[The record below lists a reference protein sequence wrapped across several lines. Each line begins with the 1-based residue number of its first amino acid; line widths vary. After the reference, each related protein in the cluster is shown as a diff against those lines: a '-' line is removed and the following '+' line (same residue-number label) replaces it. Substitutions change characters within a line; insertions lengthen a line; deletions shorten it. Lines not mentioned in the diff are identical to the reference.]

1 MLLKGNTYV
10 ITGCLQ
16 GIGRSTLDTFCAN
29 GANVFACAM
38 QETEEFMSHVDQ
50 LKETYGVNVI
60 PVFFDM
66 MDNDQIKHAA
76 RVIQKE
82 KLPIDGLVNIAG
94 LNRDALFPMVTMEQ
108 LQTTFQVNFFA
119 QILFSQYMM
128 KLMQRNPGKCG
139 TVVNIAS
146 IAGIEG
152 NIGQLAYAS
161 SKAALIAA
169 TKTMALELGE
179 KGIRVNAIAPGVI
192 ETPMTEALA
201 EDVIERKLKHVEL
214 NRIGKPEEVADLIM
228 YLSSDL
234 SSHVT
239 GQVIRV
245 DGGIG

>member
-1 MLLKGNTYV
+1 MLVEGKTIV

-16 GIGRSTLDTFCAN
+16 GIGRSTLDVFCKN

-38 QETEEFMSHVDQ
+38 YETEEFMNHVEE
-50 LKETYGVNVI
+50 LKRENDVKVI

-66 MDNDQIKHAA
+66 MDNQQIKDAA
-76 RVIQKE
+76 RKIQKE
-82 KLPIDGLVNIAG
+82 KAPIDGLVNIAG
-94 LNRDALFPMVTMEQ
+94 LNRDALFPMVTTEQ

-119 QILFSQYMM
+119 QILFMQYIV
-128 KLMQRNPGKCG
+128 KLMMRNPKQAE
-139 TVVNIAS
+139 TIVNIAS

-152 NIGQLAYAS
+152 NAGQLAYAA

-179 KGIRVNAIAPGVI
+179 KNIRVNAVAPGVI
-192 ETPMTEALA
+192 KTPMT
-201 EDVIERKLKHVEL
+201 DVLPEEVIARKMKHIELDRL
-214 NRIGKPEEVADLIM
+214 GSPEEVANVIM

>member
-1 MLLKGNTYV
+1 MLIEGKTYV

-29 GANVFACAM
+29 GANVFACALN
-38 QETEEFMSHVDQ
+38 ETEEFMAHVEE
-50 LKETYGVNVI
+50 LKQAYGVNVI

-66 MDNDQIKHAA
+66 MDNGQIKDAA

-94 LNRDALFPMVTMEQ
+94 LNRDALFQMVTMEQ

-119 QILFSQYMM
+119 QVLFSQYIV
-128 KLMQRNPGKCG
+128 KLMQRNPSACK

-152 NIGQLAYAS
+152 NVGQLAYAS

-179 KGIRVNAIAPGVI
+179 TGIRVNAIAPGVI
-192 ETPMTEALA
+192 ETPMTEALS
-201 EDVIERKLKHVEL
+201 EEVIERKMKHIEL
-214 NRIGKPEEVADLIM
+214 DRLGKPEEVANLIT

>member
-1 MLLKGNTYV
+1 MLLTGKTYV

-29 GANVFACAM
+29 GANVFACIM
-38 QETEEFMSHVDQ
+38 NETDEFITHVEQ

-60 PVFFDM
+60 PVTFDM
-66 MDNDQIKHAA
+66 MDNDQIKNAV
-76 RVIQKE
+76 RMIQKE
-82 KLPIDGLVNIAG
+82 KLSIDGLVNIAG
-94 LNRDALFPMVTMEQ
+94 LNRDALFPMVTMDQ
-108 LQTTFQVNFFA
+108 LQTTFQVNFFS
-119 QILFSQYMM
+119 QVLLSQYIVR
-128 KLMQRNPGKCG
+128 LMQRNPGKSG
-139 TVVNIAS
+139 TIVNTAS

-161 SKAALIAA
+161 SKAAVIAA
-169 TKTMALELGE
+169 TKTMALELGD

-192 ETPMTEALA
+192 DTPMTQVLA
-201 EDVIERKLKHVEL
+201 ENVIAQKMKHIELKRL
-214 NRIGKPEEVADLIM
+214 GQPEEVADLIM

>member
-1 MLLKGNTYV
+1 MILEGKTYV

-38 QETEEFMSHVDQ
+38 NETEEFMAHVEE
-50 LKETYGVNVI
+50 LKQTYGVNVI

-66 MDNDQIKHAA
+66 MDNGQIKDAA
-76 RVIQKE
+76 RVIQKK
-82 KLPIDGLVNIAG
+82 KLPVDGLVNIAG

-119 QILFSQYMM
+119 QVLFSQYIV
-128 KLMQRNPGKCG
+128 KLMQRNPSECK

-152 NIGQLAYAS
+152 NVGQLAYAS

-192 ETPMTEALA
+192 ETPMTEALSD
-201 EDVIERKLKHVEL
+201 EVIERKMKHIEL
-214 NRIGKPEEVADLIM
+214 DRLGKPEEVANLIM